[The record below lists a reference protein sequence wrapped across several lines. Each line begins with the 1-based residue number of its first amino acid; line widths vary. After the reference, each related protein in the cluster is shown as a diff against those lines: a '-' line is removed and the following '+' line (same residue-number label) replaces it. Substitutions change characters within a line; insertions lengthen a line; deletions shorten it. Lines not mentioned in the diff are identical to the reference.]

1 MRAETI
7 AESRDCRKEIALAF
21 LPQFWQ
27 SVTTMNRTDT
37 KHRPSCVS
45 SDVSGHRR
53 KQVIVESDQRLHLDN
68 APNRP
73 ASIPFFVE
81 RLVNAAAAPKPRPRI
96 GTLCNFIPV
105 EIILAAGAD
114 TVRLDC
120 GNSAAAL
127 AGEEHLAGDICP
139 LAQATLGLFLR
150 EDGIPSTCDAFVIP
164 ASCDAKR
171 KLAEILADFGPV
183 FQLAMPVDPDPAR
196 HAEEIIVEL
205 KRLAAF
211 VTDITGHAPNRADL
225 HAAISLTARRSDLI
239 RRLQDARI
247 AQPGSLSIRDL
258 FVTVQA
264 SLFSPEPIETWLK
277 PAEILLSEV
286 QACVPE
292 PRSFRRR
299 VVLTGSPIVWP
310 NFKPLNL
317 LELCGADVVADT
329 ICTGAHSCSDPALV
343 AGASLEAAYR
353 GLAERAAFGL
363 VCPCFCSQATRLN
376 RIIDLV
382 EKRHADGVVQ
392 YALRFCHAFD
402 LENCRIE
409 RTLRDR
415 RIPFLNLS
423 TDYNLEDTE
432 RLRARI
438 ELFLETL

>member
-1 MRAETI
+1 M
-7 AESRDCRKEIALAF
+7 
-21 LPQFWQ
+21 
-27 SVTTMNRTDT
+27 
-37 KHRPSCVS
+37 
-45 SDVSGHRR
+45 
-53 KQVIVESDQRLHLDN
+53 VEANQRQHLDE

-73 ASIPFFVE
+73 ASIPYFVE

-96 GTLCNFIPV
+96 GTLCNFIPIEV
-105 EIILAAGAD
+105 ILAAGAD

-139 LAQATLGLFLR
+139 IAQATLGLFLR

-164 ASCDAKR
+164 AACDAKR

-183 FQLAMPVDPDPAR
+183 FQLALPTDPDTAR
-196 HAEEIIVEL
+196 HVDEIVAEL
-205 KRLAAF
+205 KRLAVF
-211 VTDITGHAPNRADL
+211 VSGITGHTPTRADL
-225 HAAISLTARRSDLI
+225 LAAIGLTTRRTELI

-277 PAEILLSEV
+277 PAELLLSEV
-286 QACVPE
+286 QACVPA

-329 ICTGAHSCSDPALV
+329 ICTGAQSCNDPVVLD
-343 AGASLEAAYR
+343 GTSLEAAYR
-353 GLAERAAFGL
+353 ALAERATFGL
-363 VCPCFCSQATRLN
+363 VCPCFCSQNIRLN
-376 RIIDLV
+376 RIMDLV

-392 YALRFCHAFD
+392 YTLRFCHAFD
-402 LENCRIE
+402 LEHCRIE

-423 TDYNLEDTE
+423 TDYNLDDTE
-432 RLRARI
+432 LLRARI
-438 ELFLETL
+438 ETFLETL